1 MKKVFAKKHQE
12 VVEYPGSHS
21 WDFFREN
28 ESPCNGYRAMYN
40 LFYNEEY
47 IVPYGIH
54 EDHEGFY
61 VISGTGKMIIGG
73 EEFDLEPG
81 VSMVAPANVP
91 HAIRKTSQQDLEI
104 FLYHF
109 PVI

>member
-1 MKKVFAKKHQE
+1 MKKVFAKKYQE

-21 WDFFREN
+21 WDFFWEGA
-28 ESPCNGYRAMYN
+28 SPCNGYRAMYN

-61 VISGTGKMIIGG
+61 VISGTGKMIIGE

>member
-1 MKKVFAKKHQE
+1 MKKVFAKKHQD

-21 WDFFREN
+21 WDFFCEGD
-28 ESPCNGYRAMYN
+28 SPCNGYRAMYN

-47 IVPYGIH
+47 IVPYGVH

-61 VISGTGKMIIGG
+61 VISGTGKMIIGE

-91 HAIRKTSQQDLEI
+91 HAIRKTSAQDLEI

-109 PVI
+109 PVV